1 MRSQSRAFLLMSVPA
16 VVLFF
21 VLHTLPA
28 IQGVFYSFTDNRGY
42 GAWDFIGFDNYVEL
56 FGDKDILNSYL
67 FTLKFAL
74 VSTVI
79 VNILSMLL
87 ALALSAN
94 IKFRSF
100 MRGIYFFP
108 AVLAVLVVSYIFN
121 TIFANGIPPIGKALG
136 IDALSTNILGDA
148 NIAWLGVVLVTVWQ
162 AAATTT
168 VIYIAGL
175 QTIPEDVVEASLLDG
190 TNSWQRFWTITFP
203 LIAPFFTINVVL
215 SFKNFLQVFDQIVA
229 LTEGGPGTATQSVSF
244 LIYRAGFAGGEFGY
258 QSANAVIY
266 FLVIAVLAFFQL
278 NVLRKREVSA

>member
-1 MRSQSRAFLLMSVPA
+1 MSVPA

-28 IQGVFYSFTDNRGY
+28 IQGVFYSFTDSRGY
-42 GAWDFIGFDNYVEL
+42 GPWEFIGFQNYVEL
-56 FGDKDILNSYL
+56 FQDPDVLNSYL
-67 FTLKFAL
+67 FTIQFAV
-74 VSTVI
+74 VSTVL
-79 VNILSMLL
+79 VNILSLML

-94 IKFRSF
+94 IKFRAF

-108 AVLAVLVVSYIFN
+108 AVLAVIVVSYIFN
-121 TIFANGIPPIGKALG
+121 TIFSSGLPPIGQALG
-136 IDALSTNILGDA
+136 FEALSTNILGNPA
-148 NIAWLGVVLVTVWQ
+148 TAWLGVVFVTVWQ
-162 AAATTT
+162 ACATTT

-175 QTIPEDVVEASLLDG
+175 QTIPEDVIEASLLDG
-190 TNSWQRFWTITFP
+190 ASGWQRFWSITFP
-203 LIAPFFTINVVL
+203 LIAPFFTINIVL

-266 FLVIAVLAFFQL
+266 FLVIAVLSMLQL
-278 NVLRKREVSA
+278 NLLRKREVSA